1 MLTSQSIILTK
12 MSARLNN
19 DADKLNGIMTTKK
32 ILLLP
37 VLAMISVMFF
47 SIPTAT
53 AADPNLAGLDNFAIL
68 SNTYTNTNPTTLTG
82 DLGYTTGPNPI
93 TTTPTLINGVVIASP
108 STAYSTAITKQGELF
123 LTVNNIAETGACT
136 TSLAGATDLTTV
148 VIPGMPAVGTLTPG
162 IYCIGGA
169 VDITS
174 PGITLSGD
182 GVYIFRIDGA
192 INTLTGSVVT
202 LDGANAN
209 KVFWVPSTSAHGTS
223 LATVSTFAGN
233 ILTHGP
239 TTLFVD
245 VTLNGRILSG
255 GPAAAVTTSNDVIT
269 APLITIAPPIPIVES
284 DDCTDCIPPT
294 LGLTSNSVRR
304 VDQGF
309 SYNDKPS
316 NVELFLTPHQ
326 LITTKV
332 GDVNKA
338 VFKIYEAGG
347 PNEVR
352 HFEMI
357 FGLAQGQILGDS
369 KVRIELD
376 RSWDGIDTVKV
387 IDPENSLKDVKVETS
402 KGACRTAAVFTDD
415 CLIVTVY
422 HTFAAPLEFNIIAT
436 KVWDEHLNSWNNYFT
451 PGVKAVDSLTTE
463 PVPIPTIPAGMKVLI
478 SDLTITKSQVK
489 IGDTVQVSFKVT
501 DDNGN
506 FIPWVTPDVGICK
519 VSAVKPHYVL
529 VTPKSP
535 LANDSDCPFFQS
547 DFLSSSN
554 TYSINMIIPQGIKEG
569 KYKLDV
575 WADPDYIGQFG
586 VIGDRESVDITI
598 SGTKVIPVV
607 TPVKVIKSPLK
618 QVQSGVAVD
627 KILCKEGLVSVIKTS
642 NDSPA
647 CVKPATKIK
656 LIERGWA
663 KSQA

>member
-1 MLTSQSIILTK
+1 M
-12 MSARLNN
+12 
-19 DADKLNGIMTTKK
+19 KK
-32 ILLLP
+32 ILILP
-37 VLAMISVMFF
+37 VLAVISILFF
-47 SIPTAT
+47 SIPTAN
-53 AADPNLAGLDNFAIL
+53 AADPDLAGLDNFAIL
-68 SNTYTNTNPTTLTG
+68 SDTYTNTNPTTLTG
-82 DLGYTTGPNPI
+82 DLGYRIPPDPI
-93 TTTPTLINGVVIASP
+93 TTTPTLSNGVVIASP

-123 LTVNNIAETGACT
+123 LSLNTESDTGVCT
-136 TSLAGATDLTTV
+136 TNLAGATDLAHV

-162 IYCIGGA
+162 IYCISGA
-169 VDITS
+169 VSILS
-174 PGITLSGD
+174 PGIILKGD

-192 INTLTGSVVT
+192 ISTVTGSVVT
-202 LDGANAN
+202 LDGANPD

-223 LATVSTFAGN
+223 LATVTTFAGN
-233 ILTHGP
+233 IVTLGP

-245 VTLNGRILSG
+245 VTMNGRILSG
-255 GPAAAVTTSNDVIT
+255 GPNAAVTTSNDAIT
-269 APLITIAPPIPIVES
+269 APLVTIAPPIPIVES
-284 DDCTDCIPPT
+284 EDCVDCIPPT
-294 LGLTSNSVRR
+294 LGLDSNSVRR

-309 SYNDKPS
+309 SYNGKSS
-316 NVELFLTPHQ
+316 NVELFLTPLQ
-326 LITTKV
+326 LSTTKI

-387 IDPENSLKDVKVETS
+387 IDPEHSLKDVKVETS
-402 KGACRTAAVFTDD
+402 KGACKAAAVFTED

-422 HTFAAPLEFNIIAT
+422 HTFAAPLDFNIIAT

-463 PVPIPTIPAGMKVLI
+463 PVPIPIIPTGMKVLI

-489 IGDTVQVSFKVT
+489 IGDTVRVSFKVT

-554 TYSINMIIPQGIKEG
+554 AYSINMIIPQGIKEG

-575 WADPDYIGQFG
+575 WADPDYIGPYG
-586 VIGDRESVDITI
+586 VIGAHKSVDITI
-598 SGTKVIPVV
+598 VGGTVVPVV
-607 TPVKVIKSPLK
+607 PTPVKIIKSPLK
-618 QVQSGVAVD
+618 QVQSGTVVD
-627 KILCKEGLVSVIKTS
+627 DVECKEGLQFVIKAS
-642 NDSPA
+642 NGAPA
-647 CVKPATKIK
+647 CVKPATKII

-663 KSQA
+663 KPQA

>member
-1 MLTSQSIILTK
+1 

-19 DADKLNGIMTTKK
+19 DAYKFNGIMTMKK

-37 VLAMISVMFF
+37 VIVMISILFF
-47 SIPTAT
+47 SIPTAS
-53 AADPNLAGLDNFAIL
+53 AVDPDLAGLDNFAIL
-68 SNTYTNTNPTTLTG
+68 SDTYTNTNPTTLTG
-82 DLGYTTGPNPI
+82 DLGYEVPPV
-93 TTTPTLINGVVIASP
+93 TTPTLINGVVIAFP
-108 STAYSTAITKQGELF
+108 SVAYSTAITKQGTLF
-123 LTVNNIAETGACT
+123 LSLNNPAVTGVCT

-148 VIPGMPAVGTLTPG
+148 VIPGMPAIGTITPG
-162 IYCIGGA
+162 IYCIDGA
-169 VDITS
+169 VSITS
-174 PGITLSGD
+174 PGITLKGD
-182 GVYIFRIDGA
+182 GVYIFRINGA
-192 INTLTGSVVT
+192 INTVTGSVVT

-209 KVFWVPSTSAHGTS
+209 KVFWVPATAAFGTS
-223 LATVSTFAGN
+223 LNSPSTFAGN
-233 ILTHGP
+233 IVTHGA
-239 TTLFVD
+239 TTLFVS
-245 VTLNGRILSG
+245 VTMNGRILSDD
-255 GPAAAVTTSNDVIT
+255 AVTTSTDTIT
-269 APLITIAPPIPIVES
+269 APLITIAPPIAIES

-294 LGLTSNSVRR
+294 LGLDSNSVRR
-304 VDQGF
+304 VEQGF
-309 SYNDKPS
+309 SYNDKSS
-316 NVELFLTPHQ
+316 NVELFLTPLQ
-326 LITTKV
+326 LSTTKI

-357 FGLAQGQILGDS
+357 FGLAKGQILGDG

-387 IDPENSLKDVKVETS
+387 IDPEHSLKDVKVETA
-402 KGACRTAAVFTDD
+402 KGACRTAAVFTED

-422 HTFAAPLEFNIIAT
+422 HTFAAPLGFDIIAT

-451 PGVKAVDSLTTE
+451 PGVKAVNSLTTE
-463 PVPIPTIPAGMKVLI
+463 PVPIPTIPTGMKVMI
-478 SDLTITKSQVK
+478 SDLVITKSQVM
-489 IGDTVQVSFKVT
+489 IGDTVRVSFKVT

-506 FIPWVTPDVGICK
+506 LIPWVTPDVGICK

-554 TYSINMIIPQGIKEG
+554 TYSINMVIPQGIKEG

-586 VIGDRESVDITI
+586 VIGDHESVDITI
-598 SGTKVIPVV
+598 SGTKVTPVV
-607 TPVKVIKSPLK
+607 ATPVKVIKSPLK
-618 QVQSGVAVD
+618 QVQSGTAVD
-627 KILCKEGLVSVIKTS
+627 KVQCKEGLELVIRAS
-642 NDSPA
+642 NDEPA
-647 CVKPATKIK
+647 CVKPATKAK